1 MSTSLPRLW
10 YSEGFKLSW
19 EGHVFPAGKYR
30 ALQDRLLAAGLARAG
45 DFGQPEP
52 LGREEL
58 LLGHSAEYLDRLEA
72 MTADPAEGWLEF
84 EAPCSKGVLEAFFLM
99 AGGTLAA
106 AESAARQGGFAA
118 NLGGGFHHAF
128 PHKGEGFCAV
138 NDIVI
143 AVRWLQREGL
153 ARRIAVVDLDVH
165 QGNGTAWSLA
175 GDPGCFT
182 LSLHQENNYPVK
194 QQSSLD
200 LGLPDH
206 CGDEKYLLALE
217 RGLGEVERFDPDFVI
232 YVAGADP
239 YVGDRLGG
247 LDLSL
252 EGLEARDRAVF
263 EASLERGRPTMSCLA
278 GGYAEAEEKVVEIHF
293 RMIRAGLVS
302 LGKEI

>member
-10 YSEGFKLSW
+10 YSEGFELSW

-30 ALQDRLLAAGLARAG
+30 ALQARLLAAGLARAG

-84 EAPCSKGVLEAFFLM
+84 EAPCSTGVLEAFFLM

-143 AVRWLQREGL
+143 AVRWLQKEGL

-206 CGDEKYLLALE
+206 CGDGEYLLALE

-252 EGLEARDRAVF
+252 DGLLARDRMVF
-263 EASLERGRPTMSCLA
+263 EASLERGRPTMACLA
-278 GGYAEAEEKVVEIHF
+278 GGYAEAEEEVVEIHF